1 MDEKKKQEKRKQR
14 TENVKKK
21 IKEDIAQAKT
31 NWYYDDQKIFFC
43 LITII
48 HIWNKGKSML
58 KFCQYS
64 KKSRYMT
71 KVKETRKKRK
81 KRTVKK
87 FE

>member
-1 MDEKKKQEKRKQR
+1 MKKKTREKKTKNREC
-14 TENVKKK
+14 KKK